1 MKIFKPLL
9 LLIFL
14 ILNLY
19 AQDKSKLSFGIVIN
33 QYNSLNQNRIKRLS
47 ENLVQKANQDYK
59 RDFRVVFYESQKL
72 LIEDLKAK
80 KILIRLFFILVHAQ
94 NKELIKKITI
104 NPIIFKNNNENK
116 NTQFL
121 LIANKN
127 SNIHSIKDL
136 KK

>member
-47 ENLVQKANQDYK
+47 ENLVQKQIK
-59 RDFRVVFYESQKL
+59 IIKEILELFFM
-72 LIEDLKAK
+72 KAK
-80 KILIRLFFILVHAQ
+80 NF
-94 NKELIKKITI
+94 
-104 NPIIFKNNNENK
+104 
-116 NTQFL
+116 
-121 LIANKN
+121 
-127 SNIHSIKDL
+127 
-136 KK
+136 